1 MKGVINHMIYYRV
14 ALQSEHSS
22 SWQWRSSTLTS
33 VSSVFDILEVYA
45 HIPKTAIRIFFSS
58 SSVYMDEMLARAND
72 GLVANFVTT
81 EQFLQGWHMVSADVK
96 RLELELGIEGD
107 HDCPYT
113 FMLPDNMP
121 QILAWTKLLARVHS
135 GALKP

>member
-1 MKGVINHMIYYRV
+1 MIYYRV

-33 VSSVFDILEVYA
+33 VSSVADILKAYA

-58 SSVYMDEMLARAND
+58 SPVCMDEMLTRAND
-72 GLVANFVTT
+72 GLASNCVTV
-81 EQFLQGWHMVSADVK
+81 EQFLQERPMNSAEIK
-96 RLELELGIEGD
+96 RLEFELRTEGD

-113 FMLPDNMP
+113 FMLPANMP
-121 QILAWTKLLARVHS
+121 QVLAWAKLLARVHN
-135 GALKP
+135 GELEP